1 MFKLISRILRLA
13 RSLSRLEDKVER
25 LQQAVGRVELRQVAA
40 YHPQE
45 RKDPY
50 GVRVFSQWEE
60 DGILDG
66 VIGRLHSPIPFFV
79 EFGVENYRESNTRFL
94 AENRNWIGVVLDGS
108 SRNVEDIR
116 SQRISWARTVRAA
129 SCFVTAENIEQL
141 FESYHVPREFG
152 LLSIDI
158 DGNDLW
164 VWKAITSYRPQV
176 VAIEYNWRFGP
187 ERSLSTP
194 YDPAFDRIAHH
205 YSGIRYG
212 ASVAAL
218 AKLGKEKGYVLIDG
232 NSQGNNAFFIREDLL
247 AGTGLVEQT
256 PAQVYR
262 QGTFREARN
271 PDGTLALLTAQE
283 EIELF
288 EAGSY
293 AKL

>member
-1 MFKLISRILRLA
+1 M
-13 RSLSRLEDKVER
+13 
-25 LQQAVGRVELRQVAA
+25 
-40 YHPQE
+40 
-45 RKDPY
+45 
-50 GVRVFSQWEE
+50 
-60 DGILDG
+60 
-66 VIGRLHSPIPFFV
+66 
-79 EFGVENYRESNTRFL
+79 
-94 AENRNWIGVVLDGS
+94 
-108 SRNVEDIR
+108 
-116 SQRISWARTVRAA
+116 
-129 SCFVTAENIEQL
+129 
-141 FESYHVPREFG
+141 
-152 LLSIDI
+152 
-158 DGNDLW
+158 
-164 VWKAITSYRPQV
+164 